1 MRRQIRNI
9 ISMVLVSVMVLT
21 ASVPVLAGE
30 VTGTLST
37 ETDTA
42 EGGKD
47 VPSDE
52 ADDHVVIEEDD
63 KPYLALG
70 ADLTEE
76 QKTTVLSLMGI
87 KAEELGN
94 YDVVTVTNEEE
105 HQYLGSYI
113 PANKIGSKAWSSV
126 VIVKKDKGNGINIST
141 KNINYCTV
149 GMYKNALVTAGI
161 EDADIIVAG
170 PQNIS
175 GTAALLGVFK
185 AYEEMTGK
193 ELPEEN
199 VDTALNELVVTGELS
214 GSIDADP
221 EEVEGLIAYL
231 KQEIAEN
238 GLDDEESISE
248 AIDKAA
254 DKFDIDLT
262 ADQKQK
268 LLDLLMKISDLD
280 LDVDSLLDQAKSVY
294 DKIADMDFDSDG
306 FWSKVGDF
314 FSNLFKGIGDFFK
327 GLFG

>member
-1 MRRQIRNI
+1 MNKKFKNI
-9 ISMVLVSVMVLT
+9 LSVLLVCVMMLSV
-21 ASVPVLAGE
+21 SVPVSAGE
-30 VTGTLST
+30 VTGTLGT
-37 ETDTA
+37 ESDVPADDTA
-42 EGGKD
+42 GK
-47 VPSDE
+47 E
-52 ADDHVVIEEDD
+52 DDHVVIEEED

-76 QKTTVLSLMGI
+76 QKATVLGLMGI
-87 KAEELGN
+87 KIEELGN

-105 HQYLGSYI
+105 HQYLDSYI

-161 EDADIIVAG
+161 ADADIIVAG

-185 AYEEMTGK
+185 AYEEMTG
-193 ELPEEN
+193 EALPEEN

-214 GSIDADP
+214 GSIDADS

-238 GLDDEESISE
+238 GLDDEASISD

-254 DKFDIDLT
+254 DKFNIKLT

-268 LLDLLMKISDLD
+268 LLDLLLKISKLD
-280 LDVDSLLDQAKSVY
+280 LNVDSLVNQAKSVY
-294 DKIADMDFDSDG
+294 DKIANMDFNSDG
-306 FWSKVGDF
+306 FWAKVGDF
-314 FSNLFKGIGDFFK
+314 FSGLFKKIGDFFS
-327 GLFG
+327 GLFH

>member
-1 MRRQIRNI
+1 MRKQIGKAV
-9 ISMVLVSVMVLT
+9 SMLLACAMMLSL
-21 ASVPVLAGE
+21 SGPVLAGE
-30 VTGTLST
+30 ITGAFDT
-37 ETDTA
+37 ETDHTTD
-42 EGGKD
+42 K
-47 VPSDE
+47 
-52 ADDHVVIEEDD
+52 ADDNVVIEEGD
-63 KPYLALG
+63 KPYLSLG
-70 ADLTEE
+70 ADLSEE
-76 QKTTVLSLMGI
+76 QKVTVLGLMGI
-87 KAEELGN
+87 KIEELGN

-113 PANKIGSKAWSSV
+113 PANKIGNKAWSSV

-175 GTAALLGVFK
+175 GTAALLGVFN
-185 AYEEMTGK
+185 AYEEITGE

-214 GSIDADP
+214 GSIDADS

-238 GLDDEESISE
+238 GLDDEASISD

-254 DKFDIDLT
+254 DKFNIKLT

-268 LLDLLMKISDLD
+268 LLDLLLKISKLD
-280 LDVDSLLDQAKSVY
+280 LDVDSLVNQAKSVY
-294 DKIADMDFDSDG
+294 DKIANMDFNSDG
-306 FWSKVGDF
+306 FWSKVGNF
-314 FSNLFKGIGDFFK
+314 FSKLFKGIGDFFA
-327 GLFG
+327 GLFD